1 MEHAMSLTNLQY
13 QMLEALPAISPD
25 LPRNDW
31 VKVGMS
37 LHAAGFEFE
46 VFRQWSSGGA
56 SYDARSCEQTW
67 RSFKSDGAV
76 KPATLFFI
84 AQQHGYKK
92 ARTESIVPALGE
104 VHKHKASGE
113 KRKPILSAQDI
124 WDRCLPVTDAHP
136 YIVRKKAQG
145 IPVSDLRIV
154 PNGDELHIAKESM
167 IGSLVVPIRR
177 PDSSI
182 SSLQF
187 ITHGEAASRLQ
198 ATIGTNKANLP
209 GAHLDGWFTCGQV
222 GLGSKIF
229 VAEGVATAW
238 TIWLAT
244 KQPSICCFG
253 AGRMQQVSRTLTKI
267 YPQSEI
273 ILCPDRGKEAQAKAI
288 AGIVSASYVTV
299 PPEFPNNAD
308 LCDVAA
314 QNGIEAVAQLLNK
327 PVAPEPPPMPFKLVS
342 LADFES
348 KEISPP
354 KFIWE
359 KLVPAEAVTLVAAH
373 GGTGK
378 SYLALMLGVAAALGL
393 DLFGLPTKKCK
404 VVFFSGEDSSS
415 ILTYRLDQI
424 CRSLKISVADL
435 RDDLV
440 ILDSTDHDPRLF
452 TDRDGLTEC
461 FAHLKDFLIK
471 NEIGLFII
479 DNASDCF
486 DGSEIDRAKVRSF
499 MRSLT
504 SLARQCKAGCV
515 LLAHVDKGTSRGDRN
530 SNTEGYSGSTSWHN
544 SARSRIY
551 LYRNNEG
558 QIVLEQ
564 QKSTHTSALLEP
576 IILNWPEG
584 GIPTAEITL
593 SPATQAISDRVNTK
607 AILQLIHEFT
617 NRGEYIATAPNS
629 PSNPFKM
636 LSREPNFP
644 KRLKSVE
651 LADLIRHAERTGL
664 LIREGYRNSDRKD
677 RQRWRVTSKGE
688 AFAEIIPSAPTAPS
702 TPTQLHGADLPP
714 EKDGGA
720 HAPPSG
726 DRGTGSERAHE
737 NDDKT
742 PEELKENDDELP
754 QEAEEF

>member
-1 MEHAMSLTNLQY
+1 MEHAMSLNDLQHK
-13 QMLEALPAISPD
+13 MSEALSAISPD
-25 LPRNDW
+25 LSRDDW
-31 VKVGMS
+31 VRVGMS
-37 LHAAGFEFE
+37 LHAAEFEFE
-46 VFRQWSSGGA
+46 VFRQWSSGGK

-92 ARTESIVPALGE
+92 TRTESIVPVLGGAN
-104 VHKHKASGE
+104 KYNASAE

-124 WDRCLPVTDAHP
+124 WDRCLPATDAHD

-154 PNGDELHIAKESM
+154 PNGDELRIAKESM
-167 IGSLVVPIRR
+167 VGALVVPIHR
-177 PDSSI
+177 PDGSI

-187 ITHGEAASRLQ
+187 ITQGETASRLQ

-209 GAHLDGWFTCGQV
+209 GAHLDGWYTCGQLEV
-222 GLGSKIF
+222 GSKIF

-238 TIWLAT
+238 IIWLAT
-244 KQPSICCFG
+244 KHPSICCFG
-253 AGRMQQVSRTLTKI
+253 SGRMQQVSRTLTKM

-273 ILCPDRGKEAQAKAI
+273 ILCPDRGKEAEAKAI
-288 AGIVSASYVTV
+288 AGMVSASSVTV
-299 PPEFPNNAD
+299 PPEFSNNAD

-342 LADFES
+342 LADFDS
-348 KEISPP
+348 KEITPP
-354 KFIWE
+354 EFIWE

-415 ILTYRLDQI
+415 ILTFRLHQI
-424 CRSLKISVADL
+424 CRSLNISVADL
-435 RDDLV
+435 RNNLV

-461 FAHLKDFLIK
+461 FTYLKDFLIK
-471 NEIGLFII
+471 NEVGLFII

-504 SLARQCKAGCV
+504 SLARQCKSGCV
-515 LLAHVDKGTSRGDRN
+515 LLAHVDKGTSRGDRT

-551 LYRNNEG
+551 LYRNSEG

-576 IILNWPEG
+576 MRLNWLEG

-593 SPATQAISDRVNTK
+593 SPETQAISHRANTK

-617 NRGEYIATAPNS
+617 NRGENIATAPNS

-636 LSREPNFP
+636 LSREKIFP

-664 LIREGYRNSDRKD
+664 LVRESYRNSDRKD

-702 TPTQLHGADLPP
+702 APNQIHGADLSP

-726 DRGTGSERAHE
+726 AGVRGSERAQANE
-737 NDDKT
+737 DKT
-742 PEELKENDDELP
+742 PQEPKENDDEPP
-754 QEAEEF
+754 QDLEEF